1 MGIAL
6 TPLST
11 QVTGDI
17 RLTLFVLVGAV
28 GFVMLIACA
37 NVANLLLAK
46 AAGRQKEIAIRSALG
61 ASRLDVIRQLLT
73 ESLILGI
80 LGGIPGLLLAV
91 CAVKVLTVFSPENI
105 PHLKDVTI
113 DGRVLVFTVLVSI
126 ITPMVF
132 GLAPALQASR
142 TEITETLKASGRSA
156 SGGAGM
162 NRLRSLLVISEV
174 ALALVLLIA
183 SGLMLKSLLRL
194 QSVNPGFAADNLITL
209 ELALPQTRYADK
221 FQQIAFQKR
230 LLERVSS
237 IPGVQSVGTVDN
249 LPFSGNE
256 SNSSFM
262 VEGRPVP
269 DPAQRP
275 RAFYR
280 VISTDYT
287 RTMGIPLRQGRGFT
301 DADNT
306 DSGQVAI
313 INETAA
319 KRFWPNE
326 DPIGKRLKKG
336 RPESKNPWR
345 TVVGVIGSVSH
356 TALNIEPQPEI
367 YEPYLQS
374 PGLAITLVARAASAG
389 NMFGVLRTEV
399 LALDKDLPVSGIKL
413 MTDRISNSVAQP
425 RLYTLLLA
433 VFGTVALVLA
443 GVGVYGVISYSVTQ
457 RTNEMGL
464 RMALGA
470 QRADILRLI
479 VGHAMLLVTIGL
491 LAGLGLTLALLRLMS
506 SLLYGVSATD
516 PVTFLVVSIFLL
528 LIGLVASILPAHRAT
543 KVSPMV
549 ALRSE

>member
-1 MGIAL
+1 
-6 TPLST
+6 
-11 QVTGDI
+11 
-17 RLTLFVLVGAV
+17 
-28 GFVMLIACA
+28 
-37 NVANLLLAK
+37 
-46 AAGRQKEIAIRSALG
+46 
-61 ASRLDVIRQLLT
+61 
-73 ESLILGI
+73 
-80 LGGIPGLLLAV
+80 
-91 CAVKVLTVFSPENI
+91 
-105 PHLKDVTI
+105 
-113 DGRVLVFTVLVSI
+113 
-126 ITPMVF
+126 
-132 GLAPALQASR
+132 
-142 TEITETLKASGRSA
+142 
-156 SGGAGM
+156 
-162 NRLRSLLVISEV
+162 
-174 ALALVLLIA
+174 
-183 SGLMLKSLLRL
+183 
-194 QSVNPGFAADNLITL
+194 
-209 ELALPQTRYADK
+209 
-221 FQQIAFQKR
+221 
-230 LLERVSS
+230 
-237 IPGVQSVGTVDN
+237 
-249 LPFSGNE
+249 
-256 SNSSFM
+256 M

-287 RTMGIPLRQGRGFT
+287 RSMGIPLRQGRGFT
-301 DADNT
+301 DTDNS

-326 DPIGKRLKKG
+326 DPVGKRIKKG

-433 VFGTVALVLA
+433 VFGAVALVLA

>member
-1 MGIAL
+1 
-6 TPLST
+6 
-11 QVTGDI
+11 
-17 RLTLFVLVGAV
+17 
-28 GFVMLIACA
+28 
-37 NVANLLLAK
+37 
-46 AAGRQKEIAIRSALG
+46 
-61 ASRLDVIRQLLT
+61 
-73 ESLILGI
+73 
-80 LGGIPGLLLAV
+80 
-91 CAVKVLTVFSPENI
+91 
-105 PHLKDVTI
+105 
-113 DGRVLVFTVLVSI
+113 
-126 ITPMVF
+126 
-132 GLAPALQASR
+132 
-142 TEITETLKASGRSA
+142 
-156 SGGAGM
+156 
-162 NRLRSLLVISEV
+162 VISEV

-280 VISTDYT
+280 VISSDYT
-287 RTMGIPLRQGRGFT
+287 RSMGIPVRQGRGFT
-301 DADNT
+301 DTDNL
-306 DSGQVAI
+306 DSGSVVI

-319 KRFWPNE
+319 KRFWPSE
-326 DPIGKRLKKG
+326 DPIGKRIKKG

-399 LALDKDLPVSGIKL
+399 LAIDKDLPVSGIML

-433 VFGTVALVLA
+433 VFGAVALVLA

-506 SLLYGVSATD
+506 SLLYGVTATD
-516 PVTFLVVSIFLL
+516 PVTFLIVSIFLL